1 MLCEDNDDK
10 KSALERKIDLLLNAS
25 SMEISSSEWKKDGL
39 TEQQQ
44 IKNVRTNSAI
54 LRELLKLP
62 IHQKKKNDLFVLGWI
77 GLVSFWNF
85 IPSKNSLFNRTIGL
99 CGYVFAVRET
109 NDVHVAYHVG
119 DLILPASLSSFED
132 FQKTLDTLISFKN
145 HQLRLKRIIKP
156 AYNKQSASNTLRSF
170 RSVTPP
176 PNQQSTP
183 PNTFFT
189 PVKKQ

>member
-1 MLCEDNDDK
+1 
-10 KSALERKIDLLLNAS
+10 
-25 SMEISSSEWKKDGL
+25 MEISSSEWKKGGISFGL
-39 TEQQQ
+39 AEQQQ

-62 IHQKKKNDLFVLGWI
+62 INQEKKNDLFV
-77 GLVSFWNF
+77 F
-85 IPSKNSLFNRTIGL
+85 IQRTIGV
-99 CGYVFAVRET
+99 CGYVFAMKET
-109 NDVHVAYHVG
+109 NDVHVGYHVG

-132 FQKTLDTLISFKN
+132 FQKTLDTLFSFKN
-145 HQLRLKRIIKP
+145 HQLRLKRIIEP

-170 RSVTPP
+170 RYIAPP